1 MRSEENVGDGT
12 SASSKRVVVH
22 PMTRTMKRRRLVAMA
37 AVVTALA
44 FGACSDSDADD
55 SSTDASADAPAESGG
70 DAVDIADFTF
80 KPGDLKVAA
89 GTTVTFTNKD
99 GFAHTAT
106 AKDKS
111 FDSGNLDQDATFEHT
126 FETAGTFEYLC
137 AIHNSMTG
145 TITVS

>member
-1 MRSEENVGDGT
+1 
-12 SASSKRVVVH
+12 
-22 PMTRTMKRRRLVAMA
+22 MTTTKRRHLVATA
-37 AVVTALA
+37 ALIAGLA
-44 FGACSDSDADD
+44 FGACSDDD
-55 SSTDASADAPAESGG
+55 GDGGSANGSAENDGS
-70 DAVDIADFTF
+70 AVAIEDFTF
-80 KPGDLKVAA
+80 KPGDLKIAA

-106 AKDKS
+106 AQDKS
-111 FDSGNLDQDATFEHT
+111 FDSGNLDQDAAFEHT

>member
-1 MRSEENVGDGT
+1 MI
-12 SASSKRVVVH
+12 
-22 PMTRTMKRRRLVAMA
+22 RTTKRRRLVATA
-37 AVVTALA
+37 ALLTAFA
-44 FGACSDSDADD
+44 FGACSDDD
-55 SSTDASADAPAESGG
+55 GGGGSANNTAENDGN
-70 DAVDIADFTF
+70 AVAIEDFTF
-80 KPGDLKVAA
+80 KPGDLQIDA

-111 FDSGNLDQDATFEHT
+111 FDSGNLEQDATFEHT
-126 FETAGTFEYLC
+126 FEEAGTFEYLC

>member
-1 MRSEENVGDGT
+1 MPSGENTDDGT
-12 SASSKRVVVH
+12 SAATKRVVVH
-22 PMTRTMKRRRLVAMA
+22 PMTRTTKRRRLVAMA

-44 FGACSDSDADD
+44 FGACSDSDDADR
-55 SSTDASADAPAESGG
+55 SSNASADVPAESGG
-70 DAVDIADFTF
+70 TAVAIEDFTF
-80 KPGDLKVAA
+80 KPGDLEIEA

-111 FDSGNLDQDATFEHT
+111 FDTGNLEQDATFEHT
-126 FETAGTFEYLC
+126 FEEAGTFEYLC

>member
-1 MRSEENVGDGT
+1 
-12 SASSKRVVVH
+12 
-22 PMTRTMKRRRLVAMA
+22 MTRTTKRSLLAATVALA
-37 AVVTALA
+37 TALA
-44 FGACSDSDADD
+44 FGACSDDD
-55 SSTDASADAPAESGG
+55 GGGSANGSTTEAAATNDGN
-70 DAVDIADFTF
+70 AVAIEDFTF
-80 KPGDLKVAA
+80 KPGDLKIAA

-111 FDSGNLDQDATFEHT
+111 FDSGSLDPDATFEHT
-126 FETAGTFEYLC
+126 FETAGTFPFLC

>member
-1 MRSEENVGDGT
+1 MPSAENTGADT
-12 SASSKRVVVH
+12 SASTKRVVVQ
-22 PMTRTMKRRRLVAMA
+22 PMTRTTKRCRLVAMA

-44 FGACSDSDADD
+44 FGACSDSDGDD
-55 SSTDASADAPAESGG
+55 GSTNASADAPAESGG
-70 DAVDIADFTF
+70 DAVAIEDFTF
-80 KPGDLKVAA
+80 KPGDLKVAI

-99 GFAHTAT
+99 DFAHTAT

-111 FDSGNLDQDATFEHT
+111 FDSGNLEQDGAFEQTFE
-126 FETAGTFEYLC
+126 EAGTFEYLC